1 MNPLPEVRCPPLRAR
16 LPESRLRALPA
27 RRFALLLSLASGVLF
42 GPSAA
47 AAESAELAPRLA
59 ACATCHGAQGEGAE
73 GSEYAPHLA
82 GKPAQYL
89 YAQLRSFREGGRQH
103 VQMAWLVRH
112 LDDAYLR
119 EIGEF
124 YAALP
129 PKTAPAE
136 ALAAQAER
144 PGDAIARQLVEQGD
158 AARGLHACSACHGA
172 DLVGVEPG
180 VPALVGLPAEYVVAQ
195 FGAWRTGVRTAIA
208 PDCMADIANAL
219 TPVEMR
225 AIAEWLAVQGHREP
239 RRPAPAGSLA
249 LPAACGSNPAAA
261 PEPNSAAPGA
271 SP

>member
-16 LPESRLRALPA
+16 LPEFRLRALPGP
-27 RRFALLLSLASGVLF
+27 RLALLWLLASSVSFAQTG
-42 GPSAA
+42 A

-82 GKPAQYL
+82 GKPAHYL
-89 YAQLRSFREGGRQH
+89 YEQLRGFRDGGRQH

-136 ALAAQAER
+136 TLAAQAER
-144 PGDAIARQLVEQGD
+144 PGDAIARQLVAEGD
-158 AARGLHACSACHGA
+158 AARGLPACGACHGA

-195 FGAWRTGVRTAIA
+195 FGAWRTDVRTAVA
-208 PDCMADIANAL
+208 PDCMADIAKAL
-219 TPVEMR
+219 TPAEIR
-225 AIAEWLAVQGHREP
+225 AIAEWLAVQGHSEP

-249 LPAACGSNPAAA
+249 LPKACGSNPSRA
-261 PEPNSAAPGA
+261 PAEASASSGA